1 MNDKLKHSLSI
12 ILWISSIVFFSACGR
27 SNNLVVVKVPMPNEV
42 EEANEAYKTSLSSSL
57 ETTVDS
63 VSTLENSASVVN
75 EHEARPLQNETK
87 AVIVEW
93 DDFYP
98 ANQQEI
104 PKELSYRSEEED
116 QIVEEKD
123 LYEGFRIQ
131 IYSGPS
137 PAMADTVSK
146 RFRTWSVRYL
156 SGYSPETYTFFKAPY
171 YRVHVGDFHERD
183 RAYDVAQIIKRSFP
197 DAWVVYDRV
206 NPWNVPAD
214 STIIR
219 FQNAR

>member
-1 MNDKLKHSLSI
+1 MRNQLKRSLATT
-12 ILWISSIVFFSACGR
+12 LWIVSLVFFNACGG
-27 SNNLVVVKVPMPNEV
+27 SNELVLVQVSMPNEL
-42 EEANEAYKTSLSSSL
+42 EDASLSNSS
-57 ETTVDS
+57 ETSVDT
-63 VSTLENSASVVN
+63 VSTFENSASLEN
-75 EHEARPLQNETK
+75 ENEALSLQNKTK

-104 PKELSYRSEEED
+104 PKELSYRSVEED

-183 RAYDVAQIIKRSFP
+183 RAYDVSQIIKRSFP